1 MDYSVIPWTTFT
13 DPEIA
18 RVGLSE
24 NEARARNISVEVT
37 RFNLDD
43 LDRAIADEAA
53 HGFVKVL
60 TPVRTASWGRS
71 LPENMPAIYWLNLC
85 WPCSMAWV

>member
-71 LPENMPAIYWLNLC
+71 LPENMPAIYWLNLY
-85 WPCSMAWV
+85 WRCSMAWV